1 MILCIPLR
9 QELMPRQNIFDLICQ
24 DQEMRIQAQEDNVCP
39 DFIVQYY
46 RIFLINEKFQ
56 APCKRTQHCWVF
68 HFTSVCRPRLLHVVE
83 SNCTVC
89 TPLQNGRNNTQQCC
103 HYCWCNNVGG
113 QCCLRLQVT
122 LEIAP
127 FQSGDDQGI
136 ASRYSMVITD
146 LPSKNK

>member
-68 HFTSVCRPRLLHVVE
+68 HFTSVCRPCCMLLRVTAPFALH
-83 SNCTVC
+83 CKT
-89 TPLQNGRNNTQQCC
+89 RTQQ
-103 HYCWCNNVGG
+103 HATVLSLLLVQQCWG
-113 QCCLRLQVT
+113 QCCFRLQVT

-136 ASRYSMVITD
+136 ASRYSTVITD

>member
-56 APCKRTQHCWVF
+56 APCKRRQHCWVF
-68 HFTSVCRPRLLHVVE
+68 HFTSVCRPCCMLLRVTAPFALH
-83 SNCTVC
+83 CKT
-89 TPLQNGRNNTQQCC
+89 RTQQHATVLSLLLVQQCWGSVLPPFAGNFRNRSFSIRRWSG
-103 HYCWCNNVGG
+103 YCIEVFN
-113 QCCLRLQVT
+113 
-122 LEIAP
+122 
-127 FQSGDDQGI
+127 GDNGSSI
-136 ASRYSMVITD
+136 E
-146 LPSKNK
+146 K

>member
-9 QELMPRQNIFDLICQ
+9 QELMPRQNIFDLFCQ
-24 DQEMRIQAQEDNVCP
+24 DQEMRIQAREDNVCP

-89 TPLQNGRNNTQQCC
+89 TPLQNADATTRNSVVIIVGATMLGSVLLPFAGNFRNCSFSIRRWSG
-103 HYCWCNNVGG
+103 YCIEVFN
-113 QCCLRLQVT
+113 
-122 LEIAP
+122 
-127 FQSGDDQGI
+127 GDNGSSI
-136 ASRYSMVITD
+136 E
-146 LPSKNK
+146 K